1 MNTPLTFPVKAE
13 ILVPHRRPMLLVDV
27 LLERSGDYAGGEAVL
42 SGTDICYDHGTFLY
56 EFYIELIA
64 QTSAMAKGYDR
75 IMTGTGKRGGMLV
88 GVDSFAVHAPA
99 PPTSRLFIEAEK
111 TFEFGPVTLIS
122 GRVWAGDELLAEG
135 SIKVWENP
143 EGDDAQ

>member
-13 ILVPHRRPMLLVDV
+13 ILVPHRRPMLLVDALV
-27 LLERSGDYAGGEAVL
+27 KRSGDYAGGEAVL
-42 SGTDICYDHGTFLY
+42 SITDICYDQGTFLY

-64 QTSAMAKGYDR
+64 QTSAMANGYDR
-75 IMTGTGKRGGMLV
+75 ITAGGMRRDGMLV
-88 GVDSFAVHAPA
+88 GVDSFVAHAPA
-99 PPTSRLFIEAEK
+99 QPGSRLFIEAEK

-143 EGDDAQ
+143 EGDNAQ